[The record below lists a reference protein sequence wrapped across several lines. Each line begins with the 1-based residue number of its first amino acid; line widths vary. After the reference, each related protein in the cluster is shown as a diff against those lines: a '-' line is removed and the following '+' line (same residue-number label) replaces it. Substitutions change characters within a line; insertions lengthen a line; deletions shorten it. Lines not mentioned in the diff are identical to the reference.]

1 MGPIGPRGCR
11 LRRHFFTVITHVITT
26 DSSPPI
32 NDLIWL
38 IAEEKLLG
46 YMEIF
51 VQKSVWLM
59 VADDNK
65 FPVLKDKWDELKHV
79 YGGIGAMSTFNAWT
93 SLTSTKLDENTPFHT
108 QIQKL
113 NNIHRSLE
121 DNNISITDL

>member
-1 MGPIGPRGCR
+1 MGPIGPCGCR
-11 LRRHFFTVITHVITT
+11 LRRRFFTVITHVIIT
-26 DSSPPI
+26 DSSLPI

-51 VQKSVWLM
+51 VQKSVWLT

-79 YGGIGAMSTFNAWT
+79 DVPQPRQHAVKRA
-93 SLTSTKLDENTPFHT
+93 
-108 QIQKL
+108 
-113 NNIHRSLE
+113 
-121 DNNISITDL
+121 